1 MREKLEQF
9 LRRHD
14 GKLVEWGVDDCS
26 ACPHAWLR
34 ENGIGARIPTYSSR
48 EEARTLIAAAGG
60 LVELWDDCL
69 LGTGIAE
76 RLGGAPELGDIA
88 VIDTR
93 RLGPV
98 GVICGAGGLC
108 CWRKD
113 GGFFWL
119 APRGYLKVWAVS

>member
-1 MREKLEQF
+1 MKDRLEEF

-14 GKLVEWGVDDCS
+14 GKPVEWGVDDCS

-34 ENGIGARIPTYSSR
+34 ENGIDARLPVYSSR
-48 EEARTLIAAAGG
+48 EEAHALIAGADG
-60 LVELWDDCL
+60 LVALWDECL
-69 LGTGIAE
+69 IGTGVAT
-76 RLGGAPELGDIA
+76 RRGAPELGDIA

-98 GVICGAGGLC
+98 GVICGTGGLC
-108 CWRKD
+108 CWRKE

-119 APRGYLKVWAVS
+119 APRRYLQVWAVS